1 MSTTH
6 EISRALEL
14 AVEALDSIASSPLSG
29 AAGSSASRLIAQRA
43 LRDIADPPRPSL
55 ARLEAAHRSCVNVD
69 GVIPA

>member
-14 AVEALDSIASSPLSG
+14 AVEALDSIASSPLS
-29 AAGSSASRLIAQRA
+29 SSASRLIAQRA